1 MKLTPRAKYL
11 SRRKVLVLGG
21 APDGENI
28 ARELLRRPDRY
39 NVIGIF
45 DDRWERLEEQGVT
58 HSAPMLGSV
67 DDMITLCREDL
78 PDMIVIAIFD
88 AGRERLRNIVR
99 KVIVLPV
106 DIYLATDI
114 FPPGFSNGALQDD
127 GLDICLLPISKAPL
141 SGGWFWVKWVEDK
154 IFSLLFIAAFL
165 PLYAL
170 IALLIK
176 IDSRGPVFFVQN
188 RYGFNDKVIKV
199 LKFRTMYVD
208 KGDPTG
214 AGRTVRND
222 PRVTRIGR
230 YLRNFSLD
238 ELPQFFNVLRGEMS
252 VVGPRA
258 HATAMRVDNELYEK
272 AIDCYSARHRVRP
285 GMTGLAQV
293 RGYRGEITSR
303 EAAQKRVDCDL
314 YYITHWSLGLDLKII
329 LKSIGIVLFSRE
341 NAF

>member
-1 MKLTPRAKYL
+1 M
-11 SRRKVLVLGG
+11 LVLGG
-21 APDGENI
+21 APDGEII
-28 ARELLRRPDRY
+28 ARKLLQRPDLY
-39 NVIGIF
+39 DVVGIF
-45 DDRWERLEEQGVT
+45 DDRWERLENDGT
-58 HSAPMLGSV
+58 KHSVPVLGAV
-67 DDMITLCREDL
+67 DDMVTLSREDL

-99 KVIVLPV
+99 KIIVLPV

-114 FPPGFSNGALQDD
+114 FPPGFSSGALEDD
-127 GLDICLLPISKAPL
+127 GLDLCLIPISKMPL
-141 SGGWFWVKWVEDK
+141 SGKLFWVKWAEDK
-154 IFSLLFIAAFL
+154 ILALIFICAFV
-165 PLYAL
+165 PLYLL

-199 LKFRTMYVD
+199 LKFRTMYVE

-214 AGRTVRND
+214 ANRTVRDD
-222 PRVTRIGR
+222 PRVTRVGR

-238 ELPQFFNVLRGEMS
+238 ELPQFFNVLQGDMS

-303 EAAQKRVDCDL
+303 EAAQKRIDYDL
-314 YYITHWSLGLDLKII
+314 YYITHWSLMLDFKII
-329 LKSIGIVLFSRE
+329 VKSVGVVLYSRE